1 MERFIYQT
9 KTEEPLSQGIL
20 CQWYIGMRS
29 KTERFFYQ
37 TKTEP
42 AFEPG
47 SMPVLTATGS
57 WLFDFQPSDACRLAK
72 LRLQETCDTPKERR

>member
-1 MERFIYQT
+1 MSATAGAMHARLVAALTCVDRAGFCQT
-9 KTEEPLSQGIL
+9 KI
-20 CQWYIGMRS
+20 
-29 KTERFFYQ
+29 
-37 TKTEP
+37 EP